1 VLQRVQSWEA
11 ITNGGIGTIAI
22 IGATV
27 IAGSEPQAEDR
38 IRYRADIA
46 ADGYWPEP
54 PSAWSNHGV
63 SRIDDAKFFKLGD
76 SLQRLNERG
85 ISMSDL
91 IAIVY
96 PSEAKAEEVRQRLFK
111 LQKEYLIKLS
121 DAVIAVKTEA
131 GPVKLN
137 QLVNMTAAGAASGSF
152 WGLLIGVLFLNPILG
167 VALGA
172 ASGAL
177 GGALADYGIN
187 DAFMKELSANLQP
200 GNAALFVLIQE
211 MTADKVLKEIQ
222 DAGGVVLKTSLDD
235 SKEKL
240 LRDALA
246 KATAAES
253 AAPPASST

>member
-1 VLQRVQSWEA
+1 
-11 ITNGGIGTIAI
+11 
-22 IGATV
+22 
-27 IAGSEPQAEDR
+27 
-38 IRYRADIA
+38 
-46 ADGYWPEP
+46 
-54 PSAWSNHGV
+54 
-63 SRIDDAKFFKLGD
+63 
-76 SLQRLNERG
+76 
-85 ISMSDL
+85 MSDL
-91 IAIVY
+91 VAIVY

-111 LQKEYLIKLS
+111 LQKEYLIKFS

-137 QLVNMTAAGAASGSF
+137 QLVNTTVAGAASGSF
-152 WGLLIGVLFLNPILG
+152 WGLLIGVLFLNPIIG

-177 GGALADYGIN
+177 GGALADYGIK

-200 GNAALFVLIQE
+200 GKAALFVLIQE

-246 KATAAES
+246 KASATES
-253 AAPPASST
+253 APPATPPVPGV